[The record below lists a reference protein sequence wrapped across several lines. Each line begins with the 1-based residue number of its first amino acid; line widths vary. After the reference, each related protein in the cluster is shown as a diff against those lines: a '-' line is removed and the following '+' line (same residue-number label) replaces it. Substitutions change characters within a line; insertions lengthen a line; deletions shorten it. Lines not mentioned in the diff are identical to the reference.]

1 MSHITVLPSM
11 PLIHILAA
19 TLNANLKEN
28 PLKNILVF
36 FVDTVPKCFVFPH
49 TSCQDVVL
57 LRSKV
62 LLATAS

>member
-28 PLKNILVF
+28 PLKNLLVILF
-36 FVDTVPKCFVFPH
+36 TVPKCFVLPH
-49 TSCQDVVL
+49 SSCQDIVL